1 MTKQNIYNLVLVA
14 AILGLFTMAF
24 APEAEADPYIGTSV
38 FTLDSDV
45 GDFRGVDLNAGYRFG
60 ELLELR
66 GSYML
71 GAQDETYQGV
81 SISLDKKYG
90 VDLILNLP
98 LSETIVPFVS
108 VGNMWMKA
116 KASAGGYSASVSDD
130 FATYGFGV
138 RLDIREAFSVVG
150 EYKDVDG
157 DTIFAIGMTANF

>member
-1 MTKQNIYNLVLVA
+1 MLSKTNIIMAVA
-14 AILGLFTMAF
+14 AICLGGAAYSLNAN
-24 APEAEADPYIGTSV
+24 ADPYIGTSV
-38 FTLDSDV
+38 FTLDTDV

-81 SISLDKKYG
+81 NIELDRKYG
-90 VDLILNLP
+90 VDLIVNLP

-108 VGNMWMKA
+108 VGNMWLKA
-116 KASAGGYSASVSDD
+116 KLNGGGYSASASDD
-130 FATYGFGV
+130 FTTYGFGV

-150 EYKDVDG
+150 EYKYVDG
-157 DTIFAIGMTANF
+157 DTIFALGMTANF